1 MAKFKPKIPSGTQEP
16 PTVRLPIPLYR
27 PLPPPPERTSNDIT
41 RSPSPIA
48 MGGRHTLVR
57 AGTPSQ
63 PSHRHPLS
71 SCCNDGGWPPNPH
84 RPTPHTGTR
93 SHRAATMAD
102 GHQTHTDQRPALSS
116 IFARPHPHSA
126 KKTRRHRPAN
136 PALASS
142 ANTNAK
148 MAPRYFFFY

>member
-1 MAKFKPKIPSGTQEP
+1 MYVTN
-16 PTVRLPIPLYR
+16 V
-27 PLPPPPERTSNDIT
+27 T

-148 MAPRYFFFY
+148 MAPRYFFFFFRKTWFKVHASRTTAHHEGYGSAPTTRRSLR